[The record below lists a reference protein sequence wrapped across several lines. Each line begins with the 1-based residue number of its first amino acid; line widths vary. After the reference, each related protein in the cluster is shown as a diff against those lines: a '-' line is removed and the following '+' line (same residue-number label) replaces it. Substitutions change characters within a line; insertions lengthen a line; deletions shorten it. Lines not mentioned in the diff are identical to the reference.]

1 MKTVRFLV
9 LLVFGCACAAAKA
22 QSLPSAITVDPPQ
35 DKAHPAGME
44 SFQIPSHGVQLNAL
58 MYIAAGAE
66 PHPAVILL
74 HGFPGNEK
82 NLDLAQAMR
91 RAGWNV
97 LYFNYRGAW
106 GTPGDFSFTHST
118 EDVASAIAYL
128 REPANAAKLR
138 VDAKRIVLIGHSM
151 GGFMTLYGGAH
162 DNGVMAVGVI
172 SAANFGA
179 MASAMTAGYGE
190 SGATTKLAAV
200 LAANGMAPLHGCT
213 AESLAQEALAHRAEW
228 GYEGFAKALA
238 SRPVL
243 VISSDDGLAGQSKTF
258 ADLLHKDGDSRVTEV
273 HLATDHAYSDQR
285 IALEA
290 AVLTWLA
297 GLPVN

>member
-1 MKTVRFLV
+1 MKTVRFLF
-9 LLVFGCACAAAKA
+9 LFILSCACVAANA
-22 QSLPSAITVDPPQ
+22 QQIPSAITADPPQ
-35 DKAHPAGME
+35 DKAHPAAME
-44 SFQIPSHGVQLNAL
+44 SFQIPSHGVPLNAL
-58 MYIAAGAE
+58 MYIAAGAG

-97 LYFNYRGAW
+97 LYFNYRGSW
-106 GTPGDFSFTHST
+106 GTPGDFSFTHCM

-128 REPANAAKLR
+128 RDPANATKLR

-151 GGFMTLYGGAH
+151 GGFMTAYGGAH
-162 DNGVMAVGVI
+162 DDRVLAIGLI

-179 MASAMTAGYGE
+179 VASAMSSGNGE

-213 AESLAQEALAHRAEW
+213 PESLAQEAVAHRTEW

-238 SRPVL
+238 GRPVL
-243 VISSDDGLAGQSKTF
+243 MISSDDGLAAQSKLF
-258 ADLLHKDGDSRVTEV
+258 AGLLHKDGDTRVTEL
-273 HLATDHAYSDQR
+273 HLATDHGYSDQR

-297 GLPVN
+297 GLPVH